1 MLMHTTTEEV
11 YRHIHLD
18 LEDLASEF
26 EGELATDKA
35 FRILYATDASAYREI
50 PMAVAFPKNKED
62 IRLLIRFAKKHN
74 TSLIP
79 RAAGTSL
86 AGQVVGRGIVVDV
99 SKYMTNI
106 LEINEKERWVRV
118 EPGVVLDEL
127 NKVLKPYGLFFSP
140 ETSTSNRCMI
150 GGMIGNNSCGA
161 HSLIHGSTRD
171 HLISLNTMLCDGTEA
186 EFGQLTREEFISRS
200 KLSSLEGHLY
210 RNIDGILSE
219 PENQLEIRKEFPHPE
234 IRRRNTGYAID
245 LLLDSQP
252 FSEVEEKFNFSKLIA
267 GSEGTLAFITEAKL
281 HLDPLPPPVTGLICV
296 HCHTL
301 EDALRGNLI
310 ALKYKPGAIELMDHT
325 VMELS
330 KQNIEQNK
338 NRFFIQGDPVAML
351 IVEFARDSQKE
362 ILEIAGLMEAEMR
375 KAGFGY
381 HFPVLF
387 GPDINRV
394 WAVRKAGLGL
404 LSNMPGDAKPVPVV
418 EDAAVRP
425 EDLPEYIDEFN
436 GLLRKHNL
444 DCVYYAHIATGELH
458 LRPVL
463 DLKNPKDVDMF
474 HTIAIETARLVKK
487 FRGSLSGEHGDGR
500 LRGEFIPIMIGEKNY
515 QLLKQIKNAWDPEN
529 IFNPGKIT
537 DTVKMN
543 TFLRYEPGQ
552 ETREIKTFFDF
563 SADRGYLRSAERC
576 NGSGDCRKTE
586 IIGGTMCPSY
596 HATRDEQTTTRARA
610 NLLREIIT
618 KSEKENPFDHP
629 ELYEILD
636 LCLMCKGCKS
646 ECPSNVDMAKLK
658 AEFLQHWYDAN
669 GVPLRARAIANISR
683 LNKIAVLLPR
693 LSNALLSGRITGQ
706 LFKRFLGIAPK
717 RSIPALFKTTLRAW
731 INTFG
736 QKHQPKP
743 ENVKGSVYLFI
754 DEFSNFN
761 DTEIGITTFK
771 LLTKLGYRVEAPDH
785 VESGRAYISKGFL
798 RNAKKLAEKN
808 VTLLKDII
816 SENTPLI
823 GIEPSGI
830 LTFRDEYPDLT
841 SGTLQ
846 DDARKLAKNA
856 LLIEEFIVKEIE
868 TGRITADAFTTKER
882 KIRLHGHCQ
891 QKAIA
896 STLPTKQMLSFPEN
910 YSVEEI
916 PSGCCGMAG
925 SFGYEKEHYELSMKV
940 GELVLFPAVRKTPES
955 TIIVAP
961 GTSCRHQIKD
971 GTGRKALHPVE
982 VMFGALK

>member
-1 MLMHTTTEEV
+1 MQMQATTKDV

-18 LEDLASEF
+18 LEDLVSEF
-26 EGELATDKA
+26 EGELSVDKA

-62 IRLLIRFAKKHN
+62 IRLLIRFAKRHN

-79 RAAGTSL
+79 RTAGTSL

-99 SKYMTNI
+99 SKHLTSI
-106 LEINEKERWVRV
+106 LEINEKERWVRLQ
-118 EPGVVLDEL
+118 PGVVLDEL
-127 NKVLKPYGLFFSP
+127 NKVLKPYGLYFSP

-171 HLISLNTMLCDGTEA
+171 HLISVNTLLCDGTEA
-186 EFGQLTREEFISRS
+186 EFGQLTSDEFTA
-200 KLSSLEGHLY
+200 KKGLNSLEGHLY
-210 RNIDGILSE
+210 RNIDVILSD
-219 PENQLEIRKEFPHPE
+219 PENQHEIRKEFPHPE

-252 FSEVEEKFNFSKLIA
+252 FSEVAERFNFSKLIA

-281 HLDPLPPPVTGLICV
+281 SLDPLPPPVTGLICV

-301 EDALRGNLI
+301 EEALKGNLI
-310 ALKYKPGAIELMDHT
+310 ALKYSPGAIELMDHT

-404 LSNMPGDAKPVPVV
+404 LSNLPGDAKPVPVV

-425 EDLPEYIDEFN
+425 EDLPGYIDEFN
-436 GLLRKHNL
+436 ALLKKHNL

-487 FRGSLSGEHGDGR
+487 YRGSLSGEHGDGR

-515 QLLKQIKNAWDPEN
+515 NLLKQIKKAWDPEN

-537 DTVKMN
+537 DTVRMN

-563 SADRGYLRSAERC
+563 SADRGFLRSAERC
-576 NGSGDCRKTE
+576 NGSGDCRKSE

-596 HATRDEQTTTRARA
+596 QATRDEQTTTRARA

-636 LCLMCKGCKS
+636 LCLSCKGCKS

-683 LNKIAVLLPR
+683 LNKIAMMLPG
-693 LSNALLSGRITGQ
+693 LSNTLLSGRLTGK
-706 LFKRFLGIAPK
+706 LVKKFLGIAPK
-717 RSIPALFKTTLRAW
+717 RSIPALYKTTLRAW

-736 QKHQPKP
+736 QNLQPNP
-743 ENVKGSVYLFI
+743 ENAKGRVYLFI

-785 VESGRAYISKGFL
+785 AESGRAYISKGFL
-798 RNAKKLAEKN
+798 RKARKLAEKN
-808 VTLLKDII
+808 ITLLKDLI
-816 SENTPLI
+816 SDDAPLI

-841 SGTLQ
+841 LGTLQ
-846 DDARKLAKNA
+846 DEARKLAINA
-856 LLIEEFIVKEIE
+856 LMIEEFIVREVDA
-868 TGRITADAFTTKER
+868 GRIAADAFTTEER

-896 STLPTKQMLSFPEN
+896 STIPTKQMLSLPVN

-925 SFGYEKEHYELSMKV
+925 SFGYEAEHYDLSMKV
-940 GELVLFPAVRKTPES
+940 GELVLFPAVRKTPEN

-982 VMFGALK
+982 VMFEALK